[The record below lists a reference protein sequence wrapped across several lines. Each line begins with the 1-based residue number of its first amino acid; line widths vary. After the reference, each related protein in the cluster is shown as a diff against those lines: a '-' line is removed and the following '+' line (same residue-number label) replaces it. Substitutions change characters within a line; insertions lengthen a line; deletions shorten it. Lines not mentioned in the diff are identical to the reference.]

1 MGKRTRIIALTA
13 CVAVILTGCNLAV
26 QPGVQ
31 PADNEPPK
39 ADLGLNTETKEATQ
53 YTIDANDQV
62 YALLDFND
70 ERELANAQKG
80 LIAAPDKLEIKTDT
94 GKVAWSQ
101 SAYAF
106 LEKDAP
112 HTANPSLWRNAQL
125 NHIYG
130 LFEVVDGIYQ
140 VRGYDMSNITF
151 IKGDTGW
158 IVYDPLMTVECEYIT
173 AFTG

>member
-1 MGKRTRIIALTA
+1 MRKTAKRIALTLSA
-13 CVAVILTGCNLAV
+13 FVILTGCSFAV
-26 QPGVQ
+26 KSVVVQ
-31 PADNEPPK
+31 AAEKTLQKSN
-39 ADLGLNTETKEATQ
+39 LGLNTETKEATQ

-62 YALLDFND
+62 YALLDFED
-70 ERELANAQKG
+70 ERELENAQRG

-130 LFEVVDGIYQ
+130 LFEVVDE
-140 VRGYDMSNITF
+140 F
-151 IKGDTGW
+151 EHA
-158 IVYDPLMTVECEYIT
+158 LL
-173 AFTG
+173 A